1 MFLFCALSEL
11 IKKVS
16 QGLYLYCAINSPNPP
31 GKRHITSRSTADS
44 EMRDRYVHLDYRLY
58 HFG

>member
-1 MFLFCALSEL
+1 MYLSGVLSEL

-16 QGLYLYCAINSPNPP
+16 QGLYLYCAINSPSPP